1 MRKYPSG
8 HQARAELE
16 IDDNFR
22 IGSINDR
29 LFGSFVEHLGR
40 CVYTGIYEPGHP
52 TADQDGFRQDVINL
66 VKELGVTTIR
76 YPGGNFVS
84 GYRWEDGIGPLEK
97 RPKRLDLAWHS
108 IETNQFGLHEMAK
121 WMEKAGSHEF
131 MEAVN
136 LGTRGLQE
144 ALDLLEYVNIPAGT
158 KLSDMRRTNGREKP
172 FNIKFWC
179 LGNEMDGPWQ
189 IGHKNAE
196 DYGTLAAETAA
207 SMRMI
212 DPDLEL
218 AVCGSSSHNMES
230 FGSWEEAVLQKTYDL
245 VDYVSC
251 HAYYSPS
258 DGDMA
263 SFMASGVDMN
273 AFIKDVV
280 AVIDATKAR
289 LKSKHEVNISFDE
302 WNVWYQEAEPSKL
315 PEGIGNWPLA
325 PRLLEDSYSLADA
338 VVFGD
343 LLITLLQNTDRV
355 KAASLA
361 QLVNVI
367 APIMTEPGGPAWR
380 QTTFYP
386 FSQVAKLARG
396 GSVLKPK
403 LAGSTYWTAKYGNVP
418 EVNAVAVRGIEG
430 SITVFA
436 VNRSLQH
443 PVRFEIVLPEQEQV
457 SSAQAWAL
465 HDDDINAR
473 NTLEDTEH
481 VIPRANTSLIRNGRK
496 YNLMLPSVSWNVIR
510 LI

>member
-8 HQARAELE
+8 YQARAELE

-196 DYGTLAAETAA
+196 DYGTLAAEIAA

-218 AVCGSSSHNMES
+218 AVCGSSSHSMES

-251 HAYYSPS
+251 HGETCDHQRCSETRR
-258 DGDMA
+258 G
-263 SFMASGVDMN
+263 
-273 AFIKDVV
+273 
-280 AVIDATKAR
+280 
-289 LKSKHEVNISFDE
+289 
-302 WNVWYQEAEPSKL
+302 
-315 PEGIGNWPLA
+315 
-325 PRLLEDSYSLADA
+325 
-338 VVFGD
+338 
-343 LLITLLQNTDRV
+343 LI
-355 KAASLA
+355 
-361 QLVNVI
+361 
-367 APIMTEPGGPAWR
+367 
-380 QTTFYP
+380 
-386 FSQVAKLARG
+386 
-396 GSVLKPK
+396 
-403 LAGSTYWTAKYGNVP
+403 
-418 EVNAVAVRGIEG
+418 
-430 SITVFA
+430 
-436 VNRSLQH
+436 
-443 PVRFEIVLPEQEQV
+443 
-457 SSAQAWAL
+457 
-465 HDDDINAR
+465 
-473 NTLEDTEH
+473 
-481 VIPRANTSLIRNGRK
+481 
-496 YNLMLPSVSWNVIR
+496 
-510 LI
+510 